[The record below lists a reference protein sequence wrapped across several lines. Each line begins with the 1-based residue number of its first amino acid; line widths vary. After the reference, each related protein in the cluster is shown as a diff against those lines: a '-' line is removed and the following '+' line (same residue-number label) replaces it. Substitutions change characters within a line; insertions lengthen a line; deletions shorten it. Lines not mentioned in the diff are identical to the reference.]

1 MYVYIYDTYSP
12 LLNVYKSEY
21 NFFKPERLSG
31 FRPDI
36 RQNLFLKKKSGRQD
50 FAWLLKQFGATVTS

>member
-12 LLNVYKSEY
+12 LLNVYKYEY

-31 FRPDI
+31 H
-36 RQNLFLKKKSGRQD
+36 QTKLFFEKNQD
-50 FAWLLKQFGATVTS
+50 VKILRGS